1 MIFLLEKLEDRFN
14 ELEVATNKYATSKMI
29 KYIPF
34 SYTFDMVLE
43 KPYDKYFPIGSVNT
57 MLLTKDLGAKVFFTN
72 DNYDYI
78 RFAKEYGDDFINSD
92 LKQIKFKDLMDLNLP
107 YFIRDAF
114 GDNIIKGKVKKT
126 NEEFLKLYAG
136 NYGRSLGKK
145 KIDDDYPIIV
155 ARPKMIESEYR
166 FFVIKNKIITGSMYN
181 FNGEFWIKNIDN
193 IDDPLNNKLW
203 KYAEDMIQKY
213 SPDES
218 FVIDIAIL
226 ESGNMKVLECNCI
239 NCSGFYSID
248 IDKLIKT
255 LVENYQ

>member
-1 MIFLLEKLEDRFN
+1 MTFLLEDIGDRFDELQDAAN
-14 ELEVATNKYATSKMI
+14 EYATSQVI
-29 KYIPF
+29 KFIPF
-34 SYTFDMVLE
+34 AQTFDLVLD
-43 KPYDKYFPIGSVNT
+43 KPYSEYFPMSSVNT
-57 MLLTKDLGAKVFFTN
+57 MLIAKDFGAKVFFTDN
-72 DNYDYI
+72 NYDYI

-126 NEEFLKLYAG
+126 NEEFLQMYAS
-136 NYGRSLGKK
+136 NYGRSLVQK
-145 KIDDDYPIIV
+145 KIDDDYPMVV
-155 ARPKMIESEYR
+155 ARSKTIESEYR
-166 FFVIKNKIITGSMYN
+166 FFVVKNKIITGSMYN
-181 FNGEFWIKNIDN
+181 FNGEFCIKNIDN
-193 IDDPLNNKLW
+193 TDDPLNMKLW
-203 KYAEDMIQKY
+203 NYAEAMIKKY

-226 ESGNMKVLECNCI
+226 ESGEMKVLECNCI